1 MTSHNRRVIR
11 NHIPTWVERCDILR
25 GTTESTIQARMQAE
39 IDDLRAALEAARQ
52 RLECINQYVNDEV
65 FSYQAE
71 DNVPMKFSIK
81 WV

>member
-1 MTSHNRRVIR
+1 MKKHIR
-11 NHIPTWVERCDILR
+11 HHIPTWLERCDINR
-25 GTTESTIQARMQAE
+25 PSEHSTIQARMQAE

-65 FSYQAE
+65 LSYQAE